1 MKIYIIFFIKLL
13 NGLSATNNLTKNF
26 KKQQPENIT
35 PIESEEN
42 LLENKISEDFY
53 EDSYEYSV
61 EELSQSFYE
70 WVYEIPSEQTPEKE
84 TPFQESIE
92 NFFSQKKEQ
101 VDEVMNRKEKKNN
114 QILEDNSI

>member
-70 WVYEIPSEQTPEKE
+70 WVYEIPSEQML
-84 TPFQESIE
+84 FQESIE

-101 VDEVMNRKEKKNN
+101 VDQAINRK
-114 QILEDNSI
+114 